1 MKKTPSPW
9 AFLTL
14 TPRSVPLRA
23 AEGGVGVLGRRI
35 FPVPGT
41 SKVPGLVSGSLPRTS
56 SSERPGRPSQS
67 WPVARSVTAGTTV
80 HARGTPTDP
89 RSRRPSPAAND
100 PRAHSLSG
108 KSLKSQGGPS
118 AGSFPVT
125 TRRERYLRPKLCSH
139 RYVEGLPYCSSFK
152 HTHTHTEALGHVGC
166 GEPRLGGHSVPVNG
180 TESSPLPAQDLSRRA
195 GTCKG
200 RGYARPLSHSG
211 LRYCGRPAGCC

>member
-56 SSERPGRPSQS
+56 SSERRGRPSQS

-80 HARGTPTDP
+80 HARGTPTNP

-100 PRAHSLSG
+100 PRARSLSG

-118 AGSFPVT
+118 AGSFPGT
-125 TRRERYLRPKLCSH
+125 PRRELTSAP
-139 RYVEGLPYCSSFK
+139 SSAAIATWRDFPIA
-152 HTHTHTEALGHVGC
+152 HLLSTHTHTEALGRVGC

>member
-23 AEGGVGVLGRRI
+23 AEGGVGVLGRPI

-80 HARGTPTDP
+80 HARGTPTNP

-118 AGSFPVT
+118 AGSFPGT
-125 TRRERYLRPKLCSH
+125 TRRERYLLPKLCSH

-152 HTHTHTEALGHVGC
+152 HTHTHTLRLWGVWAVGN
-166 GEPRLGGHSVPVNG
+166 PVLVA
-180 TESSPLPAQDLSRRA
+180 TQSQ
-195 GTCKG
+195 
-200 RGYARPLSHSG
+200 
-211 LRYCGRPAGCC
+211 